1 MALIQISDPDSSPS
15 IKKQFSVGIDLG
27 TSNSLIA
34 ESINK
39 KVTFFKNDKS
49 ELIPSVV
56 YESKKKILVGDT
68 KESQSVK
75 SIKRL
80 MGLSSQE
87 VSSLNINN
95 LNLDLTKD
103 LPYVI
108 INDQKKSAAEI
119 SSIILSHLCDIAKKH
134 KNLSVES
141 AVITVP
147 AYFNDVQR
155 QATKLAAEIANI
167 KVLRLISE
175 PTAAAIAYGID
186 DTKEG
191 NFVVYDFGGGTFD
204 VSVLSIKKGVYKVL
218 STKGDTHLG
227 GDDIDSLISK
237 HLVKKFKK
245 TENLSVGELL
255 SISKDIKHQLYE
267 NDVAINDIYDISIT
281 LEDFNKIIS
290 SLIDRTIDIFDAAIT
305 DSSLLREDIQNIILV
320 GGSSRLKIIKD
331 KIKEKYTISILDH
344 LNPDTVVAS
353 GAAIQ
358 AEILSGNSKD
368 DLLLLD
374 VLPLSLGIET
384 YGGLSEKVISR
395 NTPIPTSSE
404 KTFTTF
410 KDGQTKMMINVV
422 QGEREDVSA
431 CISLGEFTLLDIP
444 PLVAGAARIIV
455 KFQVDADGLLTVS
468 AREQTVNKETLI
480 QIKPSHGLSPDKI
493 QEMLS
498 SSNALAE
505 EDKNYR
511 LLKENIVEAERAIYA
526 IEEAIKTDGKDLLN
540 TDERTKINDSI
551 SYLKK
556 AVINNDV
563 NEIKD
568 AISKLENTCEF
579 YVERRMNNS
588 IKSLIAGKD
597 INDII

>member
-267 NDVAINDIYDISIT
+267 NDVAINDMYDISIT

-444 PLVAGAARIIV
+444 PLVAGAARIVV
-455 KFQVDADGLLTVS
+455 KFQVDADGLLTVR

-511 LLKENIVEAERAIYA
+511 LLKENIVEAERVIYA

-540 TDERTKINDSI
+540 TDELTKINDSI

>member
-1 MALIQISDPDSSPS
+1 MALIQISDPDSTPD

-39 KVTFFKNDKS
+39 DVKFFESDKS
-49 ELIPSVV
+49 KLIPSVV
-56 YESKKKILVGDT
+56 YESEKKIYVGDT
-68 KESQSVK
+68 TKLNSIK

-87 VSSLNINN
+87 VSSLDIDNF
-95 LNLDLTKD
+95 NLDLSND
-103 LPYVI
+103 LPYVV
-108 INDQKKSAAEI
+108 INEQKKTAPEI
-119 SSIILSHLCDIAKKH
+119 SSLILSHLC
-134 KNLSVES
+134 NLAMKQKESPVDS

-147 AYFNDVQR
+147 AYFNDIQR
-155 QATKLAAEIANI
+155 QATKLAAEMANI

-186 DTKEG
+186 DTKDG

-237 HLVKKFKK
+237 YLVKTFKT
-245 TENLSVGELL
+245 TEKLPTRELIN
-255 SISKDIKHQLYE
+255 ISKDIKHQLYK
-267 NDVAINDIYDISIT
+267 NDIAINDEYNIKLSID
-281 LEDFNKIIS
+281 DFNKIIS
-290 SLIDRTIDIFDAAIT
+290 SLIDRTINIFDTAIN
-305 DSSLLREDIQNIILV
+305 DSLLPQKDIQNIILV
-320 GGSSRLKIIKD
+320 GGSSRLKIVSE
-331 KIKEKYTISILDH
+331 KIREKYSIAILDH
-344 LNPDTVVAS
+344 LNPDTVVAM

-384 YGGLSEKVISR
+384 YGGLSEKVITR

-410 KDGQTKMMINVV
+410 KDGQTKMMINIV
-422 QGEREDVSA
+422 QGEREDVTE
-431 CISLGEFTLLDIP
+431 CIPLGEFTLLEIP

-455 KFQVDADGLLTVS
+455 RFQVDADGLLTVS

-480 QIKPSHGLSPDKI
+480 QIKPSHGLSPEKI

-498 SSNALAE
+498 SSNTLAE

-511 LLKENIVEAERAIYA
+511 LLRENIVEAERAIYA
-526 IEEAIKTDGKDLLN
+526 IEEAIKSDGNELLKS
-540 TDERTKINDSI
+540 DELCRVNDSI
-551 SYLKK
+551 SYLKE
-556 AVINNDV
+556 AVTTNDIA
-563 NEIKD
+563 EIRD
-568 AISKLENTCEF
+568 AINKLEQTCEF

>member
-49 ELIPSVV
+49 ELIPSIV

-87 VSSLNINN
+87 VSSLNIDN

-108 INDQKKSAAEI
+108 INDQKKSAPEI

-204 VSVLSIKKGVYKVL
+204 VSVLSVKKGVYKVL

-267 NDVAINDIYDISIT
+267 NDVAINDMYDISIT

-305 DSSLLREDIQNIILV
+305 DSSLLREGIQNIILV

-511 LLKENIVEAERAIYA
+511 LLRENIVEAERAIYA

-540 TDERTKINDSI
+540 TDELTKINDSI

>member
-39 KVTFFKNDKS
+39 EVTFFKSDKS

-56 YESKKKILVGDT
+56 YESNKKLLVGDT

-267 NDVAINDIYDISIT
+267 NDVAINDMYDISIT

-540 TDERTKINDSI
+540 TDELTKINDSI

>member
-87 VSSLNINN
+87 VSSLNIDN

-108 INDQKKSAAEI
+108 INDQKKSAPEI

-267 NDVAINDIYDISIT
+267 NDVAINDMYDISIT

-511 LLKENIVEAERAIYA
+511 LLKENIVEAERVIYA

-540 TDERTKINDSI
+540 TDELTKINDSI

>member
-1 MALIQISDPDSSPS
+1 MLQILS
-15 IKKQFSVGIDLG
+15 
-27 TSNSLIA
+27 
-34 ESINK
+34 
-39 KVTFFKNDKS
+39 
-49 ELIPSVV
+49 
-56 YESKKKILVGDT
+56 GD
-68 KESQSVK
+68 
-75 SIKRL
+75 
-80 MGLSSQE
+80 
-87 VSSLNINN
+87 INN
-95 LNLDLTKD
+95 GCSFLD
-103 LPYVI
+103 VF
-108 INDQKKSAAEI
+108 
-119 SSIILSHLCDIAKKH
+119 IL
-134 KNLSVES
+134 
-141 AVITVP
+141 
-147 AYFNDVQR
+147 
-155 QATKLAAEIANI
+155 
-167 KVLRLISE
+167 
-175 PTAAAIAYGID
+175 
-186 DTKEG
+186 
-191 NFVVYDFGGGTFD
+191 
-204 VSVLSIKKGVYKVL
+204 
-218 STKGDTHLG
+218 
-227 GDDIDSLISK
+227 
-237 HLVKKFKK
+237 
-245 TENLSVGELL
+245 
-255 SISKDIKHQLYE
+255 
-267 NDVAINDIYDISIT
+267 
-281 LEDFNKIIS
+281 KIIS
-290 SLIDRTIDIFDAAIT
+290 QDKTITIESL
-305 DSSLLREDIQNIILV
+305 QN
-320 GGSSRLKIIKD
+320 KIN
-331 KIKEKYTISILDH
+331 EKYTISILDH

-505 EDKNYR
+505 EDKDYR
-511 LLKENIVEAERAIYA
+511 LLRESIVEAERAIYA
-526 IEEAIKTDGKDLLN
+526 IEEAIKTDGKELLN
-540 TDERTKINDSI
+540 TDELIRINDSI
-551 SYLKK
+551 SHLKN

-568 AISKLENTCEF
+568 AISKLEKTCEF
-579 YVERRMNNS
+579 YVERRMNDS

>member
-1 MALIQISDPDSSPS
+1 MALIQISDPDSTPS

-204 VSVLSIKKGVYKVL
+204 VSVLSVKKGVYKVL

-267 NDVAINDIYDISIT
+267 NDVAINDMYDISIT

-540 TDERTKINDSI
+540 TDELTKINDSI

>member
-204 VSVLSIKKGVYKVL
+204 VSVLSIEKGVYKVL

-245 TENLSVGELL
+245 TKNLSVGELL

-267 NDVAINDIYDISIT
+267 NDVAINDMYDISIT

-444 PLVAGAARIIV
+444 PLVAGAARIVV

-540 TDERTKINDSI
+540 TDELTKINDSI

>member
-204 VSVLSIKKGVYKVL
+204 VSVLSIEKGVYKVL

-267 NDVAINDIYDISIT
+267 NDVAINDMYDISIT

-540 TDERTKINDSI
+540 TDELTKINDSI

>member
-1 MALIQISDPDSSPS
+1 MALIQISDPDSSSS

-245 TENLSVGELL
+245 TENLSVGEVLN
-255 SISKDIKHQLYE
+255 ISKDIKHQLYE
-267 NDVAINDIYDISIT
+267 NDVAINDMYDISIT

-540 TDERTKINDSI
+540 TDELTKINDSI

>member
-39 KVTFFKNDKS
+39 QVTFFKNDKS

-56 YESKKKILVGDT
+56 YESKKKLLVGDT
-68 KESQSVK
+68 KQSQSVK

-87 VSSLNINN
+87 VSSLNIDN

-108 INDQKKSAAEI
+108 INDQKKSAPEI

-267 NDVAINDIYDISIT
+267 NDVAINDMYDISIT
-281 LEDFNKIIS
+281 LEDFNKLIS

-540 TDERTKINDSI
+540 TDELTKINDSI

>member
-1 MALIQISDPDSSPS
+1 M
-15 IKKQFSVGIDLG
+15 
-27 TSNSLIA
+27 
-34 ESINK
+34 
-39 KVTFFKNDKS
+39 
-49 ELIPSVV
+49 
-56 YESKKKILVGDT
+56 YESKKKLLVGDT

-267 NDVAINDIYDISIT
+267 NDVAINDMYDISIT

-290 SLIDRTIDIFDAAIT
+290 SLIDRTIDIFDSAIT

-540 TDERTKINDSI
+540 TDELTKINDSI

>member
-49 ELIPSVV
+49 ELIPSIV

-87 VSSLNINN
+87 VSSLNIDN

-108 INDQKKSAAEI
+108 INHQKKSAPEI

-245 TENLSVGELL
+245 TENLSVCELL

-267 NDVAINDIYDISIT
+267 NDVAINDMYDISIT

-540 TDERTKINDSI
+540 TDELTKINDSI

>member
-87 VSSLNINN
+87 VSSLNVNN

-267 NDVAINDIYDISIT
+267 NDVAINDMYDISIT

-331 KIKEKYTISILDH
+331 KIKEKYTISILDY

-540 TDERTKINDSI
+540 TDELTKINDSI

>member
-204 VSVLSIKKGVYKVL
+204 VSVLSIEKGVYKVL

-245 TENLSVGELL
+245 TKNLSVGELL

-267 NDVAINDIYDISIT
+267 NDVAINDMYDISIT

-444 PLVAGAARIIV
+444 PLVAGAARIVV

-511 LLKENIVEAERAIYA
+511 LLKENIVEAERVIYA

-540 TDERTKINDSI
+540 TDELTKINDSI

>member
-1 MALIQISDPDSSPS
+1 MALIQISDPDSSSS

-119 SSIILSHLCDIAKKH
+119 SSIILSHLCDIAKKN

-255 SISKDIKHQLYE
+255 NISKDIKHQLYE
-267 NDVAINDIYDISIT
+267 NDVAINDMYDISIT

-540 TDERTKINDSI
+540 TDELTKINDSI

>member
-1 MALIQISDPDSSPS
+1 M
-15 IKKQFSVGIDLG
+15 IK
-27 TSNSLIA
+27 
-34 ESINK
+34 
-39 KVTFFKNDKS
+39 
-49 ELIPSVV
+49 
-56 YESKKKILVGDT
+56 
-68 KESQSVK
+68 
-75 SIKRL
+75 
-80 MGLSSQE
+80 
-87 VSSLNINN
+87 
-95 LNLDLTKD
+95 
-103 LPYVI
+103 
-108 INDQKKSAAEI
+108 KKSAAEI
-119 SSIILSHLCDIAKKH
+119 SSIILSHLCDIAKKN
-134 KNLSVES
+134 KDSSVES

-147 AYFNDVQR
+147 AYFNDIQR
-155 QATKLAAEIANI
+155 QATKLAAEMSNI
-167 KVLRLISE
+167 NVLRLISE

-186 DTKEG
+186 DTNEG

-227 GDDIDSLISK
+227 GDDIDNLLSK
-237 HLVKKFKK
+237 HLIKNFKK
-245 TENLSVGELL
+245 AENLSSEELL

-267 NDVAINDIYDISIT
+267 NDVAINDMYDISIT

-331 KIKEKYTISILDH
+331 KIKEKYTIPILDH

-540 TDERTKINDSI
+540 TDELTKINDSI

>member
-1 MALIQISDPDSSPS
+1 MALIQISDPDSSSS

-39 KVTFFKNDKS
+39 KVTFFKSDKS

-56 YESKKKILVGDT
+56 YESKKKLLVGDP
-68 KESQSVK
+68 KEFQSVK

-80 MGLSSQE
+80 MGLSSKE
-87 VSSLNINN
+87 VSLLNVNN
-95 LNLDLTKD
+95 TELDLSSD

-119 SSIILSHLCDIAKKH
+119 SSVILSHLCDIAE
-134 KNLSVES
+134 KNKDSSVES

-147 AYFNDVQR
+147 AYYNDVQR
-155 QATKLAAEIANI
+155 QATKLAAEMANVR
-167 KVLRLISE
+167 VLRLISE

-186 DTKEG
+186 DTNEG

-227 GDDIDSLISK
+227 GDDIDSLISN
-237 HLVKKFKK
+237 HLAKQFKK
-245 TENLSVGELL
+245 TQNLSTRELL

-267 NDVAINDIYDISIT
+267 NDVAINDTFDITIT
-281 LEDFNKIIS
+281 LDDFNKIIS
-290 SLIDRTIDIFDAAIT
+290 SLIDKTIDIFDEAIT
-305 DSSLLREDIQNIILV
+305 DSSLLRGDIQNIILV

-331 KIKEKYTISILDH
+331 KIKEKYTIPILDH
-344 LNPDTVVAS
+344 LNPDTVVAL

-422 QGEREDVSA
+422 QGEREDIKE
-431 CISLGEFTLLDIP
+431 CIPLGEFTLHDIP
-444 PLVAGAARIIV
+444 PLVAGAARISV
-455 KFQVDADGLLTVS
+455 NFQVDADGLLTVS
-468 AREQTVNKETLI
+468 AREKTMNKETLI

-493 QEMLS
+493 QEILS

-511 LLKENIVEAERAIYA
+511 LLRENVVEAERAIYA
-526 IEEAIKTDGKDLLN
+526 IEEAIKTDGKELLN
-540 TDERTKINDSI
+540 SDELTRINDSI

-556 AVINNDV
+556 AVNSNDV

-568 AISKLENTCEF
+568 ATRKLENTCEF

>member
-56 YESKKKILVGDT
+56 YESKKKLLVGDT

-267 NDVAINDIYDISIT
+267 NDVAINDMYDISIT

-540 TDERTKINDSI
+540 TDELTKINDSI

>member
-34 ESINK
+34 ESKNK

-56 YESKKKILVGDT
+56 YESKKKLLVGDT

-119 SSIILSHLCDIAKKH
+119 SSIILSHLCDIAKKN

-204 VSVLSIKKGVYKVL
+204 VSVLSVKKGVYKVL

-267 NDVAINDIYDISIT
+267 NDVAINDMYDISIT
-281 LEDFNKIIS
+281 LEDFNTIIS

-540 TDERTKINDSI
+540 TDELTKINDSI

>member
-267 NDVAINDIYDISIT
+267 NDVAINDMYDISIT

-331 KIKEKYTISILDH
+331 KIKEKCTISILDH

-540 TDERTKINDSI
+540 TDELTKINDSI

>member
-87 VSSLNINN
+87 VSSLNIDN

-108 INDQKKSAAEI
+108 INDQKKSAPEI

-245 TENLSVGELL
+245 TENLSVCELL

-267 NDVAINDIYDISIT
+267 NDVAINDMYDISIT

-444 PLVAGAARIIV
+444 PLVAGAARIVV

-540 TDERTKINDSI
+540 TDELTKINDSI

>member
-15 IKKQFSVGIDLG
+15 KKKQFSVGIDLG

-267 NDVAINDIYDISIT
+267 NDIAINDMYDISIT

-290 SLIDRTIDIFDAAIT
+290 TLIDRTIDIFDAAIT

-511 LLKENIVEAERAIYA
+511 VLKENIVEAERAIYA

-540 TDERTKINDSI
+540 TDELTKINDSI

>member
-49 ELIPSVV
+49 ELIPSIV

-87 VSSLNINN
+87 VSSLNIDN

-108 INDQKKSAAEI
+108 INHQKKSAPEI

-245 TENLSVGELL
+245 TENLSVCELL

-267 NDVAINDIYDISIT
+267 NDVAINDMYDISIT

-511 LLKENIVEAERAIYA
+511 LLKENIVEAERVIYA

-540 TDERTKINDSI
+540 TDELTKINDSI

>member
-119 SSIILSHLCDIAKKH
+119 SSIILSHLCDIAKKY

-255 SISKDIKHQLYE
+255 NISKDIKHQLYE
-267 NDVAINDIYDISIT
+267 NDVAINDMYDISIT

-540 TDERTKINDSI
+540 TDELTKINDSI

>member
-245 TENLSVGELL
+245 TENLSVCELL

-267 NDVAINDIYDISIT
+267 NDVAINDMYDISIT

-444 PLVAGAARIIV
+444 PLVAGAARIVV

-540 TDERTKINDSI
+540 TDELTKINDSI

>member
-1 MALIQISDPDSSPS
+1 MALIQISDPDSTPS

-255 SISKDIKHQLYE
+255 NISKDIKHQLYE
-267 NDVAINDIYDISIT
+267 NDVAINDMYDISIT

-540 TDERTKINDSI
+540 TDELTKIKDSI

>member
-1 MALIQISDPDSSPS
+1 MALIQISDPDSSPN

-39 KVTFFKNDKS
+39 KVTFFKNNKS

-191 NFVVYDFGGGTFD
+191 NFVVYDFGGGTFEG
-204 VSVLSIKKGVYKVL
+204 SVLSIKKGVYKVL

-227 GDDIDSLISK
+227 GDEIDSLISK

-255 SISKDIKHQLYE
+255 NISKDIKHQLYE
-267 NDVAINDIYDISIT
+267 NDVAINDMYDISIT

-540 TDERTKINDSI
+540 TDELTKINDSI

>member
-87 VSSLNINN
+87 VSSLNIDN

-108 INDQKKSAAEI
+108 INDQKKSAPEI

-245 TENLSVGELL
+245 TENLSVCELL

-267 NDVAINDIYDISIT
+267 NDVAINDMYDISIT

-511 LLKENIVEAERAIYA
+511 LLKENIVEAERVIYA

-540 TDERTKINDSI
+540 TDELTKINDSI

>member
-108 INDQKKSAAEI
+108 INDQKKSAPEI

-245 TENLSVGELL
+245 TENLSVGEVLN
-255 SISKDIKHQLYE
+255 ISKDIKHQLYE
-267 NDVAINDIYDISIT
+267 NDVAINDMYDISIT

-320 GGSSRLKIIKD
+320 GGSSRLRIIKD

-540 TDERTKINDSI
+540 TDELTKINDSI

>member
-1 MALIQISDPDSSPS
+1 MALIQISDPDSSSS

-39 KVTFFKNDKS
+39 EVTFFKSDKS

-56 YESKKKILVGDT
+56 YESNKKLLVGDT

-141 AVITVP
+141 AVITVQ

-255 SISKDIKHQLYE
+255 NISKDIKHQLYE
-267 NDVAINDIYDISIT
+267 NDVAINDMYDISIT

-480 QIKPSHGLSPDKI
+480 QIKPSHGVSPDKI

-540 TDERTKINDSI
+540 TDELTKINDSI

>member
-267 NDVAINDIYDISIT
+267 NDVAINDMYDISIT

-511 LLKENIVEAERAIYA
+511 LLKENIVETERAIYA

-540 TDERTKINDSI
+540 TDELTKINDSI

>member
-1 MALIQISDPDSSPS
+1 MALIQISDPDSSSS

-267 NDVAINDIYDISIT
+267 NDVAINDMYDISIT

-540 TDERTKINDSI
+540 TDELTKINDSI

>member
-87 VSSLNINN
+87 VSSLNIDN

-255 SISKDIKHQLYE
+255 NISKDIKHQLYE
-267 NDVAINDIYDISIT
+267 NDVAINDMYDISIT

-540 TDERTKINDSI
+540 TDELTKINDSI

>member
-1 MALIQISDPDSSPS
+1 MALIQISDPDTSPS

-267 NDVAINDIYDISIT
+267 NDVAINDMYDISIT

-540 TDERTKINDSI
+540 TDELTKINDSI

>member
-204 VSVLSIKKGVYKVL
+204 VSVLSIEKGVYKVL

-267 NDVAINDIYDISIT
+267 NDVAINDMYDISIT

-444 PLVAGAARIIV
+444 PLVAGAARIVV

-498 SSNALAE
+498 SSNALAV

-540 TDERTKINDSI
+540 TDELTKINDSI

>member
-267 NDVAINDIYDISIT
+267 NDVAINDMYDISIT

-320 GGSSRLKIIKD
+320 GGSSRLKIIKE

-540 TDERTKINDSI
+540 TDELTKINDSI

>member
-15 IKKQFSVGIDLG
+15 KKKQFSVGIDLG

-267 NDVAINDIYDISIT
+267 NDVAINDMYDISIT

-540 TDERTKINDSI
+540 TDELTKINDSI